1 MLRSVVIVV
10 AALLAATPALS
21 AQQAVDTTRRASD
34 STRAALDSVRTSRP
48 ALPQGRAVRDSF
60 APPISARR
68 AFFYSALIP
77 GLGQA
82 KLDRGRAGGLFMA
95 TELVSI
101 TMAIKAAG
109 DLRFARAHARDSVV
123 ATYAYNA
130 DGTVQTDPT
139 TGQPVVATYAI
150 NRYGGSR
157 VRSRRTHLEDWYAL
171 LMFNHLIA
179 GAEAFVSA
187 QLWDF
192 PARVA
197 IQARPRGADVS
208 LSIRW

>member
-1 MLRSVVIVV
+1 MLAV
-10 AALLAATPALS
+10 AALLAAASMSS
-21 AQQAVDTTRRASD
+21 AQQRPDTTRRTADSVRVASD
-34 STRAALDSVRTSRP
+34 SVRAVRAPMPARP
-48 ALPQGRAVRDSF
+48 AVRDSF

-68 AFFYSALIP
+68 AFLYSALIP
-77 GLGQA
+77 GLGQS
-82 KLDRGRAGGLFMA
+82 KLDRGRAGGLFLA

-130 DGTVQTDPT
+130 DGTVQTDPK

-150 NRYGGSR
+150 NRYGGGR

-171 LMFNHLIA
+171 LLFNHLIA

-197 IQARPRGADVS
+197 IQARPRGAEVG
-208 LSIRW
+208 LSITW